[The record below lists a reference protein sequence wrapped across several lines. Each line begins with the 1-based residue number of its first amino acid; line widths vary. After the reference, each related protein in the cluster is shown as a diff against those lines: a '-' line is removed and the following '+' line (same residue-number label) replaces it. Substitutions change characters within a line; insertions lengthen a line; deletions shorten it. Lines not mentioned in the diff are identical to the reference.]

1 MSDNQTLN
9 DTNDEHENIP
19 STESEAASGGQIKSS
34 ATSPDVAQ
42 TLNTPHSSASSS
54 AGPLPKKAATTRRN
68 KTEEREDQT
77 TQTLKVVKLLMKD
90 LFVDRDGRAYI
101 TLRMSKDRD
110 DIHHVLIDSDAFKEQ
125 MTTEVYSAHK
135 QLVSSETKNKV
146 VFFLVAKAR
155 QRGNVQDV
163 FVRIGHSGDAIY
175 VDRGD
180 RDLMVVEITA
190 SGYREIPS
198 SEVPIK
204 FIRHAGSAP
213 LPSPTPQDQL
223 PDHGRALTWLR
234 DALNLSDSPFALVLA
249 FILGCFNPERRYPH
263 LALQSNMGNG
273 KSTLAGLIR
282 RLVDPNSG
290 PLQSEPRSEHDLMIT
305 ATKSFLLAIDNV
317 SGLPTWLSDLL
328 CRLAYGQAFRVRR
341 MYTNSD
347 EDVLNVARPAILTGI
362 DLIAARNDLAD
373 RTMTVA
379 LERIPGEKRKTPTEL
394 DDSFTQAYP
403 DMLGAIY
410 GAVST
415 ALSNRGQVELPQKP
429 RMAGFAVWVQA
440 GEPALPLKDGEFF
453 RAYQQNISAT
463 AEANVEGDQVAAA
476 LLETLTPGE
485 EWTLSIT
492 ELKAKLSADGDA
504 HGIGRLS
511 AIKLRTDL
519 IRAQPALERVGIE
532 ITSMGRTGP
541 TRRSCYRIS
550 RRS

>member
-1 MSDNQTLN
+1 M
-9 DTNDEHENIP
+9 
-19 STESEAASGGQIKSS
+19 
-34 ATSPDVAQ
+34 
-42 TLNTPHSSASSS
+42 
-54 AGPLPKKAATTRRN
+54 
-68 KTEEREDQT
+68 
-77 TQTLKVVKLLMKD
+77 
-90 LFVDRDGRAYI
+90 
-101 TLRMSKDRD
+101 
-110 DIHHVLIDSDAFKEQ
+110 
-125 MTTEVYSAHK
+125 
-135 QLVSSETKNKV
+135 
-146 VFFLVAKAR
+146 
-155 QRGNVQDV
+155 
-163 FVRIGHSGDAIY
+163 
-175 VDRGD
+175 
-180 RDLMVVEITA
+180 
-190 SGYREIPS
+190 
-198 SEVPIK
+198 
-204 FIRHAGSAP
+204 
-213 LPSPTPQDQL
+213 
-223 PDHGRALTWLR
+223 
-234 DALNLSDSPFALVLA
+234 
-249 FILGCFNPERRYPH
+249 YPH
-263 LALQSNMGNG
+263 LALQSNMGSG
-273 KSTLAGLIR
+273 KSTLAGLTR

-379 LERIPGEKRKTPTEL
+379 LKRIPSEKRKTPTEL
-394 DDSFTQAYP
+394 NESFMQAYP

-415 ALSNRGQVELPQKP
+415 ALANRGQVELPEKP

-440 GEPALPLKDGEFF
+440 GEPALPLKNGEFF

-476 LLETLTPGE
+476 LLEGLAPGE

-492 ELKAKLSADGDA
+492 ELKAKLNTGGDA

-511 AIKLRTDL
+511 TIKLRTDL

-532 ITSMGRTGP
+532 ITGMGRTGP